1 MFNSKVIMMT
11 SKIKLS
17 VVGIIGGIILVSLL
31 FISTDEVFEINFQNS
46 ESPLPV
52 IVLNNYNDLF
62 DVTSISCRVDSS
74 SLEIKFS
81 ISNKLDKNYQLEL
94 YLLQMGINNENLS
107 RNKILVE
114 TTAGKTISETH
125 QVYLQQDL
133 NTCGI
138 EINRIIDI
146 TD

>member
-1 MFNSKVIMMT
+1 MMT

-31 FISTDEVFEINFQNS
+31 FIPTDEFFEINFQNS
-46 ESPLPV
+46 VSPTPV
-52 IVLNNYNDLF
+52 IVINNYQELF
-62 DVTSISCRVDSS
+62 EVTSISCRVDSGFV
-74 SLEIKFS
+74 EIKFS

-94 YLLQMGINNENLS
+94 NLLQMGINDEHLS

-114 TTAGKTISETH
+114 TIPGQTISETH
-125 QVYLQQDL
+125 QMILQQGL
-133 NTCGI
+133 STCGI
-138 EINRIIDI
+138 EIKHIVDY

>member
-1 MFNSKVIMMT
+1 MMT

-17 VVGIIGGIILVSLL
+17 VVGIIVGIILVSLL

-52 IVLNNYNDLF
+52 IVMNNYNELF
-62 DVTSISCRVDSS
+62 DVTSISCRVDSG

-81 ISNKLDKNYQLEL
+81 ISNELDKNYQLEL

-114 TTAGKTISETH
+114 TKSKDTSIIPTIIPTTDNFILDVIIITLE
-125 QVYLQQDL
+125 L
-133 NTCGI
+133 NFI
-138 EINRIIDI
+138 
-146 TD
+146 